1 MAPTDLPD
9 LDNAQAHLVAE
20 IAQISSNLHL
30 SNGLV
35 IFFSVLILTSLI
47 FNWIEMIQFTG
58 IL

>member
-47 FNWIEMIQFTG
+47 FN
-58 IL
+58 